1 MTSGVSGEI
10 ALKFQVGARTL
21 AAIPRELVRVAIDLD
36 GAIGGDLPALP
47 ALPPQAH
54 GYLVTSLA
62 EPRLA
67 DLTRATGG
75 MLVHVRQRYTRYHAD
90 LTIGFDAFIA
100 LFSSNARSQLKRK
113 SRRIAELSGGAL
125 AIERFASPE
134 ELERFHAVAR
144 RISVLTYQEKL
155 MSGGLPTS
163 PSFVQAM
170 LVAAA
175 ADRARGWL
183 LRIGSEPAAYLY
195 GEATGGVLRYDHVG
209 HDPRFND
216 LSPGSVLM
224 LEAFRDLMQER
235 RFTRFDFTEGEGQHK
250 RQFATGGTACVD
262 LLLLRPSLS
271 NRAAIASLGVFDR
284 LTVVAKRFAD
294 RPAFKGLAKRVR
306 RAA

>member
-1 MTSGVSGEI
+1 MTSAVSGGI

-21 AAIPRELVRVAIDLD
+21 AVIPRELVRVAIDLD
-36 GAIGGDLPALP
+36 GAIGEDLPALLP
-47 ALPPQAH
+47 LPPRAH

-62 EPRLA
+62 AARLA
-67 DLTRATGG
+67 DLTRATGD

-90 LTIGFDAFIA
+90 LTIGLDAFMA
-100 LFSSNARSQLKRK
+100 LLSGNARSQLKRK
-113 SRRIAELSGGAL
+113 SKRIAELSGGAL

-155 MSGGLPTS
+155 MGGGLPADS
-163 PSFVQAM
+163 AFVQAM
-170 LVAAA
+170 LGAAA
-175 ADRARGWL
+175 ADQARGWL
-183 LRIGSEPAAYLY
+183 LRIGGEPAAYLY
-195 GEATGGVLRYDHVG
+195 GEATGSVLRYDHVG

-216 LSPGSVLM
+216 LSPGSVLT

-271 NRAAIASLGVFDR
+271 NRAAIASLGAFDG
-284 LTVVAKRFAD
+284 LTAAAKQFAD
-294 RPAFKGLAKRVR
+294 RPALKGLAKKVR
-306 RAA
+306 RAG